1 MRSMRL
7 PVVLVFASALSGCTV
22 APGRPLPSFPVAP
35 ESAKLDAAAIAR
47 LEKDVKIVLGNGMS
61 RVLSYNHDLIGVS
74 CQQWAGS
81 DPPYL
86 AEALNQMRYSA
97 AKEGANEVVDVE
109 CATQFPNYANC
120 WKSITCTG
128 RAVVPAKP
136 RN

>member
-1 MRSMRL
+1 MRL
-7 PVVLVFASALSGCTV
+7 AAALALAGALAGCAV

-35 ESAKLDAAAIAR
+35 EPAKLDAATIAR
-47 LEKDVKIVLGNGMS
+47 LEKDVKIVLGNGTS

-86 AEALNQMRYSA
+86 AEALNQMRFSA
-97 AKEGANEVVDVE
+97 AKDGASEVTDVE

-128 RAVVPAKP
+128 RAVVPDK
-136 RN
+136 RRK